1 MVYLIRIAVV
11 LAVLAASAS
20 FGEESVKLRYVASLY
35 ADGAG
40 GMFNAPQGI
49 ACGAGTQIIVADTG
63 NGRVSRFRFENGS
76 FTAAGA
82 QQWPE
87 LARPSRLQIGSQGD
101 LYALDDKTRRVAR
114 FSSAGA
120 FLAYVEPPGKGQAG
134 LFVPRSFKLDAK
146 DNVYLL
152 DIGSEQVVV
161 LDPAGAVLRTI
172 AFPAAY
178 GFFSDLAVA
187 PNGAVY
193 LIDTVQRMVYI
204 VQPQST
210 EMKPLTASLKEYV
223 LFPTS
228 VTIDRN
234 GMLYIT
240 DQNGGSVLLLNP
252 AGGVVTRQLAAGW
265 KEGLLRYPSQV
276 CINGSGEIFIA
287 DRENNRIQVFA
298 AVK

>member
-1 MVYLIRIAVV
+1 MMHLVRIAVV
-11 LAVLAASAS
+11 LAVLTASAS
-20 FGEESVKLRYVASLY
+20 LGEETVKFRYVASLY

-40 GMFNAPQGI
+40 GMFSAPQGV
-49 ACGAGTQIIVADTG
+49 ACGPGAQVIVADTG

-76 FTAAGA
+76 FSSAGA
-82 QQWPE
+82 QHWPE
-87 LARPSRLQIGSQGD
+87 LARPTRLQVGSRGD
-101 LYALDDKTRRVAR
+101 LYALDDRTRRVAR
-114 FSSAGA
+114 FSADGA
-120 FLAYVEPPGKGQAG
+120 FLAHVEPPGKGPSGA
-134 LFVPRSFKLDAK
+134 FVPRSFKLDAK

-161 LDPAGAVLRTI
+161 LDPAGAVLRQI

-204 VQPQST
+204 AQPQST

-223 LFPTS
+223 LFPTHMA
-228 VTIDRN
+228 IDAD

-240 DQNGGSVLLLNP
+240 DQNGSSLLLVNP

-265 KEGLLRYPSQV
+265 KEGLLRYPSQA
-276 CINGSGEIFIA
+276 CISASGEIFIA